1 MPDLIPL
8 PHDKETFTNV
18 NLCRLLSDAF
28 RFQRA
33 LSLRQQDG
41 GKVEVWFMNRDD
53 CLIHRYTFQLDG
65 VFVDMWSCV
74 DDDGMLWERKFAR
87 YRDTLDVVI
96 DDLLQY
102 EGW

>member
-1 MPDLIPL
+1 MPDLTPL
-8 PHDKETFTNV
+8 PHDKETFTIH

-28 RFQRA
+28 CFQRA

-53 CLIHRYTFQLDG
+53 RLTHRYTFQLDG
-65 VFVDMWSCV
+65 VFVDMWSCAA
-74 DDDGMLWERKFAR
+74 DDGMLWERKYDR
-87 YRDTLDVVI
+87 YRGTLDNVI

-102 EGW
+102 QGW